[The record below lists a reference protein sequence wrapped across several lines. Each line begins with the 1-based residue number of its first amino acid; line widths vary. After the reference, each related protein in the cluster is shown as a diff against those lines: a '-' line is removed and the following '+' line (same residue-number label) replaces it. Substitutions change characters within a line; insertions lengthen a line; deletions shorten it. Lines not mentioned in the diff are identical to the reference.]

1 MEVGRDVRV
10 SRMTWLEYRNKVL
23 LVCGIV
29 MLLAGWLGN
38 HLVAAAPKPN
48 GDREQRLVELESAAE
63 GLYQSMQ
70 QGKTEAAH
78 ADMER
83 VIQALEGLS
92 FQGLTSVEGIHAL
105 AESIMDVRETLA
117 RVQVQSGE
125 WETSSAKLR
134 LAVNSLVHRE
144 KALWL
149 QYYKVMA
156 DYLQSMEQARSKGD
170 YNKVKSTM
178 AALKQHYDVIRPA
191 AVIQRSPS
199 EINQFDSW
207 ISYLEGLTRQ
217 PQMDGEAL
225 KQVIP
230 QGEFLLRNLF
240 GRRGNEPVFLPVTG
254 DNNPWYWTTMIGAWI
269 ILSLAYVG
277 LRKFQGEQGVTPVRY
292 SSSDDLPKYRW

>member
-1 MEVGRDVRV
+1 M
-10 SRMTWLEYRNKVL
+10 SRMTWLEYRSKLL
-23 LVCGIV
+23 LVFGIV
-29 MLLAGWLGN
+29 MLLVGLSGN
-38 HLVAAAPKPN
+38 HLVAAAPKQN
-48 GDREQRLVELESAAE
+48 GERAQHLIELESASE

-70 QGKTEAAH
+70 QGKSDAAH
-78 ADMER
+78 AEMER
-83 VIQALEGLS
+83 LIQALEEVS

-117 RVQVQSGE
+117 RVQKQSGE

-134 LAVNSLVHRE
+134 LAVNSLVHKD

-156 DYLQSMEQARSKGD
+156 DDLQSMEQARSKGD
-170 YNKVKSTM
+170 YSKVKSTM

-199 EINQFDSW
+199 DMNQFDSW

-217 PQMDGEAL
+217 PHMDSDAL
-225 KQVIP
+225 KPVIP
-230 QGEFLLRNLF
+230 QGEDLLRNLF
-240 GRRGNEPVFLPVTG
+240 GRRGNEPVFLPITG

-277 LRKFQGEQGVTPVRY
+277 IRKFQGEQGITPVRI
-292 SSSDDLPKYRW
+292 SRPEELP